1 MKVPPLAFALG
12 AYLPMEINTPVL
24 IGSLIS
30 AVLHIGGIDWF
41 LKDWVVTPGAT
52 YLGIVAYLVMCAVI
66 YTVACKVKK
75 ASH

>member
-1 MKVPPLAFALG
+1 MKAAPLPRAS
-12 AYLPMEINTPVL
+12 LPAVA

-52 YLGIVAYLVMCAVI
+52 YLALVAYLVMCAVI

-75 ASH
+75 V

>member
-1 MKVPPLAFALG
+1 MVQLQLACQILRKD
-12 AYLPMEINTPVL
+12 
-24 IGSLIS
+24 IGI
-30 AVLHIGGIDWF
+30 IIDWF

-75 ASH
+75 V